1 MTKQISI
8 LIFLYTINSA
18 IVSATV
24 VDEVSLLTTELQET
38 PITEDVTNTIND
50 EAILKAIEELGDQF
64 ELIELD
70 KQHNQK
76 NKLNAEHQKAIQE
89 NKFNEEMDAFI
100 DDGFD
105 ELDINEELDGEL
117 NETIDDFLL
126 EEIAPITT
134 HNTKTKNLKNSIES
148 KSNDIKGVGV
158 TGVEEYIINQLD
170 KSELIDIE
178 PELETLLNKKSN
190 LLEKIDDY

>member
-8 LIFLYTINSA
+8 FIFLYTINST

-24 VDEVSLLTTELQET
+24 VDEVPLLTTELQET

-50 EAILKAIEELGDQF
+50 EAILKAIEELGDHF

-76 NKLNAEHQKAIQE
+76 NKLNEEHQKAIQE
-89 NKFNEEMDAFI
+89 NKNNEEMDAFI

-117 NETIDDFLL
+117 NETIDDFFL
-126 EEIAPITT
+126 EEITPITT

-158 TGVEEYIINQLD
+158 TGVEEFIINQLD

-178 PELETLLNKKSN
+178 PELDTLLNQKSN